1 MFRTFQTFSDG
12 QPIED
17 FPASEF
23 LDLAQTTAVDRIAI
37 DQYGFPGIVLMENA
51 AAGAARLLITSNN
64 VLNGLGIFSKTPV
77 AASSPVRMEGG
88 DELDGREIP
97 GCHLYLPEPPAE
109 GQGQGEPLDLFPVPK
124 VVVMCGSGNNGGDG
138 LAIARHLK
146 AAGWMVSILFL
157 GQPEKCTPDA
167 ATHLE
172 IAEKVGIFITKERS
186 EEKIEKFFQCQQLT
200 DSDWIIDAMVGTG
213 SRARLEGPLKF
224 AAKIANNLPAKR
236 FAVDLPSGL
245 PCDHLPM
252 EQQGATSAGDHFFA
266 DITCTFVRP
275 KKVML
280 QPDCRRYTG
289 RIFVQDIGITQ
300 EILLKAKS
308 QSSSA
313 TAAEV

>member
-23 LDLAQTTAVDRIAI
+23 LDLAQTTAVDQIAME
-37 DQYGFPGIVLMENA
+37 QYSIPGIVLMENA

-77 AASSPVRMEGG
+77 AASSSGRDEGP
-88 DELDGREIP
+88 EIP
-97 GCHLYLPEPPAE
+97 ECHLYLPEPENGAE
-109 GQGQGEPLDLFPVPK
+109 GQGKEIDLFPVPK
-124 VVVMCGSGNNGGDG
+124 VVVLCGSGNNGGDG

-146 AAGWMVSILFL
+146 AAGWMVSILFV
-157 GQPEKCTPDA
+157 GQEEKCTPDA
-167 ATHLE
+167 AIHLD

-186 EEKIEKFFQCQQLT
+186 EEKIQKFFDCQQLT

-213 SRARLEGPLKF
+213 SRAKLEGPLKF
-224 AAKIANNLPAKR
+224 AAKLANSLPAKR

-252 EQQGATSAGDHFFA
+252 EHQGPSSAGDHFFA

-280 QPDCRRYTG
+280 QGDCRRYTG

-300 EILLKAKS
+300 EILLKAKT
-308 QSSSA
+308 QSAEHESSA
-313 TAAEV
+313 TT